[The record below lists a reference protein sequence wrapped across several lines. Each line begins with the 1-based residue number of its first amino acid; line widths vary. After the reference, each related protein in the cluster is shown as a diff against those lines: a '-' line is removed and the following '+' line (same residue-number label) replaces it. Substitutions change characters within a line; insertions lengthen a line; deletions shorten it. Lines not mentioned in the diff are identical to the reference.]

1 MKKPLTSEEIVEL
14 SNSPYVSQIVYD
26 RISFTPEFKKIIYD
40 GMTSGKTVRMVLK
53 EYGIDPKILGAK
65 RLESLASRLRRKP
78 TFVDFPKKSLMTR
91 VKELESAVASLQQE
105 IEILKGIL

>member
-40 GMTSGKTVRMVLK
+40 GMTSGKTVRTVLK
-53 EYGIDPKILGAK
+53 SIL
-65 RLESLASRLRRKP
+65 
-78 TFVDFPKKSLMTR
+78 
-91 VKELESAVASLQQE
+91 
-105 IEILKGIL
+105 